1 MDFGVAASAEEL
13 LQKSPFAAIRV
24 DTAARLAGWNHKAAA
39 LLGLTDEDHGRSI
52 AEVAGEIADGSW
64 PALLTAT
71 DEAVAV
77 SVRRADAGG
86 ALRCEW
92 RLQPQGQGG
101 ALCFGIDITARAR
114 EERQISTERSVLRA
128 LLDNLPMSAWVLDP
142 DGNYLLSDGK
152 GLEFIGAKPGQ
163 LVGLNAF
170 EVFSAIPDALAVLR
184 RGLDGEAACYP
195 ATTADYE
202 FDTWQVP
209 VFDGKGKVTKLIGIS
224 LEVTEL
230 KRTSRELQSK
240 LDVIER
246 QNQAIRDLS
255 TPIIEVWDRIL
266 TLPIVGL
273 VDSARTAEIMER
285 LLTAVVHH
293 RARYAILDLTGVEI
307 VDTSTASHILALIRT
322 IRLLGAEGL
331 LTGIHPSI
339 AQTIVNLGVDLS
351 GLIVR
356 STLRDALQHCI
367 QQMAK
372 QRAAAARTG

>member
-13 LQKSPFAAIRV
+13 LQQSPFAAIRV
-24 DTAARLAGWNHKAAA
+24 DTAAKIAWWNHKAGA
-39 LLGLTDEDHGRSI
+39 LLGLTGEDHGRAI
-52 AEVAGEIADGSW
+52 AEVAGEIEDGSW
-64 PALLTAT
+64 AALLAAA
-71 DEAVAV
+71 DGAVAV
-77 SVRRADAGG
+77 SQRHDRGEP
-86 ALRCEW
+86 LRCEW
-92 RLQPQGQGG
+92 RLQPQGPGG
-101 ALCFGIDITARAR
+101 ALCFGLDITARTR

-128 LLDNLPMSAWVLDP
+128 LLDTLPMSAWVLDP

-152 GLEFIGAKPGQ
+152 GLEFVGAKPGQ

-184 RGLDGEAACYP
+184 RGLEGEAACYP
-195 ATTADYE
+195 ASTADYE

-209 VFDGKGKVTKLIGIS
+209 VFDANGKVTKLIGIS

-293 RARYAILDLTGVEI
+293 RARYAILDLTGVEV

-367 QQMAK
+367 VQMAR
-372 QRAAAARTG
+372 QRPAGGKP